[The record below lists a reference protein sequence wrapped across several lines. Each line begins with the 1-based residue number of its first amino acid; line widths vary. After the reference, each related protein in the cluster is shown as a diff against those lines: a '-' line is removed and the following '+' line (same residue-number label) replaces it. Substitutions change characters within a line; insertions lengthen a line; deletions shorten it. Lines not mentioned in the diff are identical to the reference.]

1 MAAAAA
7 SQRRV
12 ISSLGRM
19 GVLLLVDST
28 AARVHIKSVTIG
40 VSAVLYATNRAV
52 ACFLGAKPA
61 AVRASRRLE
70 VSCSFQTGILI
81 RLASVVTRETLPHG
95 LSFARECVSMA
106 WRRAA
111 GASKTSMLVAS
122 AMEGVVGSNAWSAAM
137 LSN

>member
-1 MAAAAA
+1 
-7 SQRRV
+7 
-12 ISSLGRM
+12 M
-19 GVLLLVDST
+19 GALLLVES
-28 AARVHIKSVTIG
+28 AAMRVETRSVTMG

-52 ACFLGAKPA
+52 VCFLGAKPA
-61 AVRASRRLE
+61 AVRASMRSE
-70 VSCSFQTGILI
+70 VSCIFQTGILI

-106 WRRAA
+106 WRSAA

-122 AMEGVVGSNAWSAAM
+122 AMEGLLGSNAWSAAM